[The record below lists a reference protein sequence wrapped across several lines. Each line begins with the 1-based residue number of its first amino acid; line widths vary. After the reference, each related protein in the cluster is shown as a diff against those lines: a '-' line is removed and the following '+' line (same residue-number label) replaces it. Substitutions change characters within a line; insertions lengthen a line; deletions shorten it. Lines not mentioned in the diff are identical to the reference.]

1 MKKLILIGII
11 GLAACTVSFA
21 QAVKAAVTN
30 AVAPTA
36 LFPEEQFR
44 TLLEQNRLDEAAT
57 LLASLENKEGIA
69 HGITGYARARL
80 AFERGQYTEALQHL
94 AQIQGFNNRNSEELP
109 AAVFLEGMIYKK
121 NGQTNA
127 AAFAA
132 EELMLGWPESV
143 WSRRTEEL
151 K

>member
-1 MKKLILIGII
+1 
-11 GLAACTVSFA
+11 
-21 QAVKAAVTN
+21 
-30 AVAPTA
+30 
-36 LFPEEQFR
+36 
-44 TLLEQNRLDEAAT
+44 
-57 LLASLENKEGIA
+57 
-69 HGITGYARARL
+69 
-80 AFERGQYTEALQHL
+80 
-94 AQIQGFNNRNSEELP
+94 
-109 AAVFLEGMIYKK
+109 MIYKK